1 MDLSDATE
9 SDADPEQ
16 FVEENREQ
24 ILTLIRRSDDPFTRA
39 AAWTLLDRYTP
50 DNELDD
56 IEAELK
62 MVADR
67 RGWT

>member
-9 SDADPEQ
+9 SDVNPEQ
-16 FVEENREQ
+16 LVEENREQ

-56 IEAELK
+56 IETELET
-62 MVADR
+62 VADR
-67 RGWT
+67 RGWR